1 MKTNEHSPGTA
12 EVQGSAWSPFRYT
25 VFTVLWVATVLS
37 NIGSWMQSAA
47 AGWLMTSLRPNP
59 FAVALV
65 QAATTL
71 PMFLFSLPAGA
82 LADIVDRRRLL
93 VMVQI
98 AGVAVATL
106 FAIFVWLEWITPN
119 WLLTFIFLTGIATVL
134 AMPAWQASVPQLV
147 PKEELRSAVALN
159 GVGLNISRAIGPALA
174 GVAIGALGMAAPYWI
189 NALSTFA
196 VIAALIWWRPPQPI
210 AQSLPAEHVVNAIR
224 SGLRYARY
232 NPDLRATLIRSAGF
246 FPLASVY
253 WALLPLL
260 VRAQIAGGPETYGIL
275 LGAIGAGAVCG
286 AFALPVVV
294 RLGADRVM
302 TGATVGTALSLVLF
316 AIAREPATGLIASV
330 LAGICWVA
338 AVSTVNV
345 SAQFAL
351 PGWVRGRGMAMFAT
365 AQFAGLAVGSIVWG
379 QAAQEIGLPA
389 VHIIAAIALVAA
401 VPLLRRWRLQ
411 TAADLDLAPSMHWPV
426 PLLSHD
432 VEPDRGPLL
441 VTIEYA
447 VAAVDRA
454 AFLTAMA
461 KLAGE
466 RRRDG
471 AYDWGIYEDASK
483 EGVFVETFWV
493 DSWLEHL
500 RQHQR
505 VTNADRVLQDTVQ
518 RFQADRDPA
527 VRHLIA
533 ARRSEQA

>member
-1 MKTNEHSPGTA
+1 
-12 EVQGSAWSPFRYT
+12 
-25 VFTVLWVATVLS
+25 
-37 NIGSWMQSAA
+37 
-47 AGWLMTSLRPNP
+47 
-59 FAVALV
+59 
-65 QAATTL
+65 
-71 PMFLFSLPAGA
+71 
-82 LADIVDRRRLL
+82 
-93 VMVQI
+93 
-98 AGVAVATL
+98 
-106 FAIFVWLEWITPN
+106 
-119 WLLTFIFLTGIATVL
+119 
-134 AMPAWQASVPQLV
+134 
-147 PKEELRSAVALN
+147 
-159 GVGLNISRAIGPALA
+159 
-174 GVAIGALGMAAPYWI
+174 
-189 NALSTFA
+189 
-196 VIAALIWWRPPQPI
+196 
-210 AQSLPAEHVVNAIR
+210 
-224 SGLRYARY
+224 
-232 NPDLRATLIRSAGF
+232 
-246 FPLASVY
+246 
-253 WALLPLL
+253 
-260 VRAQIAGGPETYGIL
+260 
-275 LGAIGAGAVCG
+275 
-286 AFALPVVV
+286 
-294 RLGADRVM
+294 
-302 TGATVGTALSLVLF
+302 
-316 AIAREPATGLIASV
+316 
-330 LAGICWVA
+330 
-338 AVSTVNV
+338 
-345 SAQFAL
+345 
-351 PGWVRGRGMAMFAT
+351 MAMFAT